1 MANYTGTFRIDENQ
15 HVRFLSSTRAETTV
29 SKIIPDGGFGDDS
42 IEEMIKILSDFTALE
57 GFEST
62 SFEIE
67 AYQKYD
73 FVDADIVLSGTRPST
88 ESELKQAKEMFHEYE
103 ASVAETKQLEI
114 ERAKRLLQ
122 EEGILENS

>member
-15 HVRFLSSTRAETTV
+15 RVRFLSSTRAETTV
-29 SKIIPDGGFGDDS
+29 SKIIPDWGFGDDS

-67 AYQKYD
+67 AYQEYD